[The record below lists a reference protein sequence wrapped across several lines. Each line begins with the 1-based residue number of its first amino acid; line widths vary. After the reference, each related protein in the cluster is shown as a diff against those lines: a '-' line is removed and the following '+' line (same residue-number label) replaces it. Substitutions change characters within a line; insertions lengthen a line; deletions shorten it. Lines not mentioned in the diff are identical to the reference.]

1 MMKTCAIYALMKLSV
16 KSASARSG
24 VYLGDLKGG
33 AGGDVSS
40 FGARNRCVVRRLKAG
55 HIIIK

>member
-1 MMKTCAIYALMKLSV
+1 MMKTCAIYALMKPSV

-33 AGGDVSS
+33 AGGDSS
-40 FGARNRCVVRRLKAG
+40 FGARNRCVVLRLKAG